1 MSDKWSYPEIQEDIE
16 RTEKYYTK
24 SRQRNKDY
32 NVYRH
37 CQYLDK
43 LITEE
48 MEGEYIQKGIGDIRV
63 LYACRRRVR
72 TLQRKILNKNGE
84 CLQWRA

>member
-1 MSDKWSYPEIQEDIE
+1 MIEKWRYAGIQEDIE
-16 RTEKYYTK
+16 KTEEYYSK
-24 SRQRNKDY
+24 SRQRDKDKY
-32 NVYRH
+32 TYSH
-37 CQYLDK
+37 LMYLDK
-43 LITEE
+43 LISEE

-84 CLQWRA
+84 CLQWGA